1 MADFLLATMS
11 GDGHV
16 NPFKPIARALVARGH
31 RVRWYTGARY
41 AAAVAATGAVHVPV
55 TTEREMRG
63 PQGVGTGLAHIRWGL
78 KHIFI
83 DPMPE
88 QVADLRRIVA
98 EQPADALVADI
109 SLLGAG
115 ALYELGGPAWVSVGI
130 TPLPLPSKDTAP
142 FGLGLPPGRSP
153 AGRLRNRALNVIGER
168 VLLRDVRAHD
178 RAVRARIGLPPRPGA
193 LMASISPSLHLQNR
207 VAEFEYPRRD
217 LPRQVH
223 FVGALAD
230 TGTGGDLPSWWPEMQ
245 ANDRPVVHVTQGTVA
260 TDLDH
265 LVLPTIRGL
274 AHENMLVVAGIGDR
288 DPASLGPLPA
298 NVRVAPFLPHDQLL
312 PQLAAMVTNGG
323 YGAVQKAL
331 SHGVPLVVAGV
342 TEDKPEVA
350 ARVAWCGAG
359 INLRT
364 GTPTA
369 AAVATAVG
377 ALLDDPRY
385 RTEARRLQRSYAAV
399 DTGARVVELLENLS
413 VLPVAP
419 AEGADGH

>member
-1 MADFLLATMS
+1 MMAEFLLATMP

-31 RVRWYTGARY
+31 GVRWYTGGRY
-41 AAAVAATGAVHVPV
+41 AGAVAATGAVHLPM
-55 TTEREMRG
+55 TTDREMRG
-63 PQGVGTGLAHIRWGL
+63 PQGVGTGLAHVRWGL

-83 DPMPE
+83 DPIPE
-88 QVADLRRIVA
+88 QVADLRRVLA
-98 EQPADALVADI
+98 EQPADALVADV

-115 ALYELGGPAWVSVGI
+115 ALHELGGPAWASVGI
-130 TPLPLPSKDTAP
+130 TPLPLPSRDTAP
-142 FGLGLPPGRSP
+142 FGLGLPPGRSL

-168 VLLRDVRAHD
+168 VLLRDVIAYD
-178 RAVRARIGLPPRPGA
+178 RAVRARIGLPPRPGP
-193 LMASISPSLHLQNR
+193 LMASISPLLHLQNG
-207 VAEFEYPRRD
+207 VPEFEYPRRD

-230 TGTGGDLPSWWPEMQ
+230 ATGGADPAGLPEWWPELL
-245 ANDRPVVHVTQGTVA
+245 ASSRPVVHVTQGTVA

-274 AHENMLVVAGIGDR
+274 ADRDVLVVAGIGDR
-288 DPASLGPLPA
+288 DPATLGPLPA
-298 NVRVAPFLPHDQLL
+298 NVRVAPYLPHDQLL
-312 PQLAAMVTNGG
+312 PHLAAMVTNGG

-364 GTPTA
+364 GAPSPDAVA
-369 AAVATAVG
+369 AAVRAVLAEPG
-377 ALLDDPRY
+377 Y
-385 RTEARRLQRSYAAV
+385 RTAARRLQRSYAAV
-399 DTGARVVELLENLS
+399 DTGARVADLLEAL
-413 VLPVAP
+413 VRTRAPVS
-419 AEGADGH
+419 